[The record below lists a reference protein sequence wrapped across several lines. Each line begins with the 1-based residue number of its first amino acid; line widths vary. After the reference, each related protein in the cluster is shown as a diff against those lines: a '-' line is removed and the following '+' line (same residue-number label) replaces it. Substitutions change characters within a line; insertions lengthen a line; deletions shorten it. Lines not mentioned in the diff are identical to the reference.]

1 MLIAFLHTQSCVL
14 DFILLG
20 RAIER
25 QGSLERGI
33 LRNMIDDVGHVG
45 GRSDN
50 VASLIRS
57 IDELTDMKMIREAL
71 VYRPILVH

>member
-1 MLIAFLHTQSCVL
+1 MLIAFLHTESCVL
-14 DFILLG
+14 DFMLLG

-25 QGSLERGI
+25 QGSHEQRI
-33 LRNMIDDVGHVG
+33 LGNIIDDVAHV
-45 GRSDN
+45 RARCDD

-57 IDELTDMKMIREAL
+57 MDELTDMKMIREAL